1 MTRSGSPAV
10 ASSRPSA
17 SATATTPRCRLSTN
31 PDRSTSARTSTPPP
45 RAPALEPRGYQGRSA
60 VSGSQQEPRLVGD
73 PPSPFRR
80 HARVDGYRRDHLL
93 FQAVEASGAADT
105 VRQELVELLSHRVT
119 IDHQPSID
127 LLVNG
132 KLVTTA
138 QMASAKQLPRL
149 RNRGRQA
156 VHGPG
161 VQ

>member
-105 VRQELVELLSHRVT
+105 VRQELGGFSRATRDEAVQQLARISAEVL
-119 IDHQPSID
+119 DID
-127 LLVNG
+127 LALA
-132 KLVTTA
+132 L
-138 QMASAKQLPRL
+138 
-149 RNRGRQA
+149 
-156 VHGPG
+156 
-161 VQ
+161 